1 MYQTA
6 EISNI
11 SLVNSAYLM
20 TFEHRTYNTAP
31 SAPIATVA
39 SAVRAL
45 VVKINT
51 SARRWRA
58 LEEGVDIAMGL
69 SSG

>member
-1 MYQTA
+1 
-6 EISNI
+6 
-11 SLVNSAYLM
+11 M

-31 SAPIATVA
+31 SVPIATVA

-45 VVKINT
+45 VVNIYNT

>member
-1 MYQTA
+1 
-6 EISNI
+6 
-11 SLVNSAYLM
+11 M
-20 TFEHRTYNTAP
+20 TFENRTYNTAP
-31 SAPIATVA
+31 STPIATVA

-51 SARRWRA
+51 TSARRWRV

-69 SSG
+69 NSG